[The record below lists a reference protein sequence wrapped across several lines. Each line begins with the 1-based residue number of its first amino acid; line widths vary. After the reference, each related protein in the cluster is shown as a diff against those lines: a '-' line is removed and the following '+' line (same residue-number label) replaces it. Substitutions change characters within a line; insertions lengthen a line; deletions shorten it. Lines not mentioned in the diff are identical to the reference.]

1 MKKKLIRNKKGSMM
15 FEYFIITSVGLILLS
30 AFILFLGEGKTLIKN
45 SVSKYK
51 SIATNDDA
59 NLGKFK

>member
-1 MKKKLIRNKKGSMM
+1 M
-15 FEYFIITSVGLILLS
+15 FEYFILTAVGIILLGS
-30 AFILFLGEGKTLIKN
+30 FVLFLGEGEILIKN

-51 SIATNDDA
+51 SIATDDDA

>member
-1 MKKKLIRNKKGSMM
+1 M
-15 FEYFIITSVGLILLS
+15 FEYFIITTVGLILLS
-30 AFILFLGEGKTLIKN
+30 AFILFLGEGETLIKN